1 MRRASAMV
9 QTPSA
14 WVRRMA
20 VPTQQQAAGG
30 DVTAR
35 RAPAPRRLSAL
46 RLAAAATLA
55 CMVLAQPAQAQS
67 ILRDAETESLLHDMT
82 APLVTAAGLSP
93 SDVRVVLVNDDSI
106 NAFVAGGQIVY
117 VHSGTLQAAKT
128 ANEVQGV
135 IAHELGHITGGH
147 VTLAGRGYQEATGIT
162 ILSMVL
168 GLAAMA
174 AGAGEAGAGLLA
186 AGQQAAVG
194 KYLSFSRQQEA
205 STDAAGVKYLNGA
218 GISGKGYLNF
228 FKTMQQLEYRYGI
241 TRKVEY
247 MLSHPV
253 SSERIAAISESLQAS
268 PAWNKPLNQDWE
280 ERFKRV
286 QAKLDGYLLPPA
298 QALQKYPESNQTIY
312 AHYARAYAY
321 HRGGFPEKAD
331 AEADALVQAK
341 PTDPYFLEIKGQI
354 LLEAGKPTEALAPL
368 RAATEGS
375 RTNPLIATTFGHAL
389 IATED
394 KANYDEAKKVLRIA
408 VARDDQNPFA
418 WQQLG
423 TVYDRMGDPAR
434 AALATAERA
443 SMMGD
448 ARTAAIS
455 AGYAMGGIPQNTP
468 DWIRAQDIS
477 MTSQHALEDGKKKRR

>member
-30 DVTAR
+30 DVTVH

-168 GLAAMA
+168 GL
-174 AGAGEAGAGLLA
+174 
-186 AGQQAAVG
+186 
-194 KYLSFSRQQEA
+194 
-205 STDAAGVKYLNGA
+205 
-218 GISGKGYLNF
+218 
-228 FKTMQQLEYRYGI
+228 
-241 TRKVEY
+241 
-247 MLSHPV
+247 
-253 SSERIAAISESLQAS
+253 SL
-268 PAWNKPLNQDWE
+268 
-280 ERFKRV
+280 
-286 QAKLDGYLLPPA
+286 
-298 QALQKYPESNQTIY
+298 I
-312 AHYARAYAY
+312 H
-321 HRGGFPEKAD
+321 
-331 AEADALVQAK
+331 
-341 PTDPYFLEIKGQI
+341 I
-354 LLEAGKPTEALAPL
+354 
-368 RAATEGS
+368 
-375 RTNPLIATTFGHAL
+375 
-389 IATED
+389 
-394 KANYDEAKKVLRIA
+394 
-408 VARDDQNPFA
+408 
-418 WQQLG
+418 
-423 TVYDRMGDPAR
+423 
-434 AALATAERA
+434 
-443 SMMGD
+443 
-448 ARTAAIS
+448 
-455 AGYAMGGIPQNTP
+455 
-468 DWIRAQDIS
+468 
-477 MTSQHALEDGKKKRR
+477 

>member
-1 MRRASAMV
+1 
-9 QTPSA
+9 
-14 WVRRMA
+14 MA
-20 VPTQQQAAGG
+20 LHT
-30 DVTAR
+30 
-35 RAPAPRRLSAL
+35 SSL
-46 RLAAAATLA
+46 RLAALAALCSVALA
-55 CMVLAQPAQAQS
+55 LPVQAQS
-67 ILRDAETESLLHDMT
+67 ILRDAETESLLNDMT
-82 APLVTAAGLSP
+82 APLITAAGLRP
-93 SDVRVVLVNDDSI
+93 RDVKVVLVNDDSI

-117 VHSGTLQAAKT
+117 VNSGTLQAAKS

-147 VTLAGRGYQEATGIT
+147 VSLGSRGFQEATGIT
-162 ILSMVL
+162 LLSVVL
-168 GLAAMA
+168 GIAAMA

-186 AGQQAAVG
+186 AGQQAAMG
-194 KYLSFSRQQEA
+194 KYLAFSRQQEA
-205 STDAAGVKYLNGA
+205 STDAAGAKYLNAA

-228 FKTMQQLEYRYGI
+228 FKTMQQMEYRYGI

-253 SSERIAAISESLQAS
+253 SSERVAAVSETLMES
-268 PAWNKPLNQDWE
+268 PAWGKPLNQDWE

-298 QALQKYPESNQTIY
+298 QALQKYPESSQTIY

-321 HRGGFPEKAD
+321 HRGGYPEKAD
-331 AEADALVQAK
+331 AEAAALLKTK
-341 PTDPYFLEIKGQI
+341 PDDPYFLEIEGQI
-354 LLEAGKPTEALAPL
+354 LLEAGKPVQALAPL
-368 RAATEGS
+368 RAATLGS
-375 RTNPLIATTFGHAL
+375 RNNPLIATTFGHAL

-394 KANYDEAKKVLRIA
+394 KSHFDEARAVLRTA

-423 TVYDRMGDPAR
+423 TIYELTGDTPR

-448 ARTAAIS
+448 AGTAAMS
-455 AGYAMGGIPQNTP
+455 ARAAMAGIPQNTP
-468 DWIRAQDIS
+468 DWIRAQDIA
-477 MTSQHALEDGKKKRR
+477 MTSQNDLNTKRKRR

>member
-1 MRRASAMV
+1 MTRRRSSIRIVAVAAVVSL
-9 QTPSA
+9 A
-14 WVRRMA
+14 W
-20 VPTQQQAAGG
+20 
-30 DVTAR
+30 
-35 RAPAPRRLSAL
+35 
-46 RLAAAATLA
+46 
-55 CMVLAQPAQAQS
+55 AQPAQAQS
-67 ILRDAETESLLHDMT
+67 ILRDAETEALLTDMT

-93 SDVRVVLVNDDSI
+93 RDVKVVLVNDDSI

-117 VHSGTLQAAKT
+117 VNSGTLQAAKT

-147 VTLAGRGYQEATGIT
+147 VSLSGRGFQEATGIT
-162 ILSMVL
+162 LLSVVL
-168 GLAAMA
+168 GIAALA

-186 AGQQAAVG
+186 AGQQAAMG
-194 KYLSFSRQQEA
+194 KYLAFSRQQEA

-253 SSERIAAISESLQAS
+253 SSERIAAISESLQSS

-312 AHYARAYAY
+312 GHYARAYAY
-321 HRGGFPEKAD
+321 HRGGYPDKAD
-331 AEADALVQAK
+331 AEAAALVTAK
-341 PTDPYFLEIKGQI
+341 PHDPYFLEIKGQI
-354 LLEAGKPTEALAPL
+354 LLEAGKPKEALSPL
-368 RAATEGS
+368 REATNGS
-375 RTNPLIATTFGHAL
+375 RNNPLIATTFGHAL

-394 KANYDEAKKVLRIA
+394 RANYDEAKSVLRTA

-418 WQQLG
+418 WVQLG
-423 TVYDRMGDPAR
+423 TIYELTGDSAR

-448 ARTAAIS
+448 SRTAALS
-455 AGYAMGGIPQNTP
+455 ARAAMAGIPQNTS
-468 DWIRAQDIS
+468 DWIRAQDIA
-477 MTSQHALEDGKKKRR
+477 MTAQNDLDSGKRKRR

>member
-1 MRRASAMV
+1 MRRTMQRVIGYLLVAI
-9 QTPSA
+9 T
-14 WVRRMA
+14 
-20 VPTQQQAAGG
+20 
-30 DVTAR
+30 
-35 RAPAPRRLSAL
+35 LS
-46 RLAAAATLA
+46 LAA
-55 CMVLAQPAQAQS
+55 VRPALAQS
-67 ILRDAETESLLHDMT
+67 ILRDAETEALLTDMT

-93 SDVRVVLVNDDSI
+93 RDVKVVLVNDDSI

-117 VHSGTLQAAKT
+117 VNSGTLQAAKT

-147 VTLAGRGYQEATGIT
+147 VSLSGRGFQEATGIT
-162 ILSMVL
+162 LLSVVL
-168 GLAAMA
+168 GIAALA

-186 AGQQAAVG
+186 AGQQAAMG
-194 KYLSFSRQQEA
+194 KYLAFSRQQEA

-218 GISGKGYLNF
+218 GITGKGYLNF

-253 SSERIAAISESLQAS
+253 SSERIAAISESLQSS

-312 AHYARAYAY
+312 GHYARAYAY
-321 HRGGFPEKAD
+321 HRGGYPDKAD
-331 AEADALVQAK
+331 AEAAALVLAK
-341 PTDPYFLEIKGQI
+341 PHDPYFLEIKGQI
-354 LLEAGKPTEALAPL
+354 LLEAGKPKEALAPL
-368 RAATEGS
+368 REATNGS
-375 RTNPLIATTFGHAL
+375 RNNPLIATTFGHAL

-394 KANYDEAKKVLRIA
+394 RANYDEAKSVLRTA

-418 WQQLG
+418 WVQLG
-423 TVYDRMGDPAR
+423 TIYELTGDSAR
-434 AALATAERA
+434 AALATAARA

-448 ARTAAIS
+448 SRPAALSARAAM
-455 AGYAMGGIPQNTP
+455 AGIPQNTS
-468 DWIRAQDIS
+468 DWIRAQDIA
-477 MTSQHALEDGKKKRR
+477 MTAQNDLDSGKRKRR